1 MFIFTHIYTISSV
14 LHSFLKIWIF
24 IWFPLEFLVVYVFCW
39 QILCFHLSKSI
50 FILLSFLNDIF
61 PGYRTMDRWNFYFNF
76 NIIKNSFHKLTPISK
91 TSLVFCIICFP
102 EYNVLFSSGCFQNF
116 FFIFDFQHFDYD
128 VPRYYFLCIY
138 SAWDCWAPWICYLY
152 LTSNLRKFWTLF
164 FQVVFLSHFLSS
176 HFLGLILC

>member
-1 MFIFTHIYTISSV
+1 MYSVDKFSVFIY
-14 LHSFLKIWIF
+14 LKASLF
-24 IWFPLEFLVVYVFCW
+24 
-39 QILCFHLSKSI
+39 CFHSWMI
-50 FILLSFLNDIF
+50 FSLDIELWIDGISFS
-61 PGYRTMDRWNFYFNF
+61 F

-164 FQVVFLSHFLSS
+164 FQVVFLSHLISS